1 VLFVVVLSGAGLARE
16 AGQASAPVSAP
27 GAGESAL
34 EALTEEPAV
43 APALFSGLAWKSIG
57 PARGGRSTAVAG
69 SAARPFE
76 YYFGAT
82 GGGLWKTTD
91 GGQTWSP
98 VADKALRTSSVGAI
112 AIAPSNPDIVYVGM
126 GETQLRGNIIQGD
139 GVYKTTDGGK
149 TWSHVGLEATM
160 AIARVRVHPTNPD
173 IVYVAALGHP
183 YGPGPDRGVYRSRD
197 GGTSWQRVLFRDE
210 RTGAVDLVISPG
222 SPDILYAGLWEVY
235 RTPHSLSSGGPGSG
249 LFKSTDGGETWTELT
264 RNPGFPAGVWGK
276 VGIAVSPV
284 DSARL
289 YAIVENAA
297 GGVFVSDDAGATWR
311 LASSDRKLRQRAFYY
326 TRIYADTKD
335 RDTVYVLNVG
345 FHKSTDGGRTY
356 RPIRVPHGDN
366 HDLWVAPDDPNR
378 MVQAND
384 GGANVTVNGGRTWTD
399 QDVPTA
405 QFYNVFVTGHTPY
418 HVCGAQQDNST
429 ACVPSGGGPFYTA
442 GGCESGYIAPDPR
455 DLDVFYAG
463 CYGGMLTRHDRRTG
477 QSRWVSVWP
486 DNPMGHASSQIR
498 ERFQWTFPI
507 VFSPIDPAVLYT
519 GSQHVWRTTTE
530 GQLWERISPDLTR
543 ADPSTMGPSGGPITL
558 DQTGV
563 ETYATVFTI
572 APSRHE
578 RDTIWAGSDDGL
590 VHITRD
596 GGRSWTKVTPAALP
610 DFARVSLIEAS
621 AHRAGGAYLA
631 ANLYQ
636 RGDRRPYVLRTDDYG
651 ATWVAITAGLPA
663 GDFARVIREDPVR
676 AGLLYLGTEH
686 GIHVSFDNGAHWQ
699 SLRLDLPVT
708 PVHGVAVAGEDLVIG
723 THGRSFWVLP
733 GLHVLRQLGPGTA
746 QGQTRLYAPAQALRT
761 RMPGPGGSGATI
773 DYYLAEDADAVTI
786 EILDASGTVVRTLKG
801 TAEDEKKRQE
811 AAKKAEAGTAEEPSD
826 EDDGPPPVKVP
837 VGKGHQRVTW
847 DLRYEGATRFPKMIL
862 WFAGTRG
869 PLAPPGTYT
878 VRLTALGR
886 TDTQALAIA
895 RDPRL
900 AVTDADLRQQFE
912 LSSKVRD
919 EVSRANEAVIRI
931 RALKAAIGDRVAASR
946 DAGLRRTG
954 EALAERLTAIEGEI
968 YQYRNQSSQDPL
980 NFPIKLN
987 NKIAALAGVVES
999 AEAPPTDQTRA
1010 VLAELSAQLD
1020 TQLAAL
1026 DGVVAGDVARF
1037 NQSLAR
1043 ARLEPV
1049 GR

>member
-1 VLFVVVLSGAGLARE
+1 MVLSGAGLARE
-16 AGQASAPVSAP
+16 AGQPSAPVATP
-27 GAGESAL
+27 GAGGA
-34 EALTEEPAV
+34 ARQAPTEDPAV
-43 APALFSGLAWKSIG
+43 APALFGGLKWKSLG

-69 SAARPFE
+69 SAARPLE

-98 VADKALRTSSVGAI
+98 IADKTLRTSSVGAI
-112 AIAPSNPDIVYVGM
+112 AVAASNPDVVYVGM

-149 TWSHVGLEATM
+149 TWAHIGLDPTM
-160 AIARVRVHPTNPD
+160 AIARIRVHPTNPD
-173 IVYVAALGHP
+173 IVYVAALGNP
-183 YGPGPDRGVYRSRD
+183 YGAGPDRGVYRSRD
-197 GGTSWQRVLFRDE
+197 GGQNWQRVLFRDE

-222 SPDILYAGLWEVY
+222 SPDVLYAGLWEVF

-249 LFKSTDGGETWTELT
+249 FLKSIDGGETWTELT
-264 RNPGFPAGVWGK
+264 RNPGLPAGVWGK

-289 YAIVENAA
+289 YVIVENAA

-311 LASSDRKLRQRAFYY
+311 LASGDRKLRQRAFYY
-326 TRIYADTKD
+326 TRIYADTKA

-345 FHKSTDGGRTY
+345 FHKSIDGGKTY
-356 RPIRVPHGDN
+356 TSIRVPHGDN
-366 HDLWVAPDDPNR
+366 HDLWIAPDNPDR
-378 MVQAND
+378 MVQSND

-429 ACVPSGGGPFYTA
+429 ACVPSGGGPFYSA

-463 CYGGMLTRHDRRTG
+463 CYGGMLTRYDRRTG

-486 DNPMGHASSQIR
+486 DNPMGHASNQIR

-507 VFSPIDPAVLYT
+507 VFSPVDPGVLYT

-530 GQLWERISPDLTR
+530 GRNWERISPDLTR
-543 ADPSTMGPSGGPITL
+543 ADPTTMGPSGGPITL

-572 APSRHE
+572 APSRHD

-596 GGRSWTKVTPAALP
+596 GGRSWSKVTPAGLP
-610 DFARVSLIEAS
+610 AFARVSLIEAS
-621 AHRAGGAYLA
+621 PHRAGTAYLA

-636 RGDRRPYVLRTDDYG
+636 RGDRRPYVFRTDDYG
-651 ATWVAITAGLPA
+651 ATWIAITAGLPA
-663 GDFARVIREDPVR
+663 ADFTRVIREDPQR
-676 AGLLYLGTEH
+676 PGLLFLGTEH
-686 GIHVSFDNGAHWQ
+686 GVHVSFDAGARWQ
-699 SLRLDLPVT
+699 SLRLELPVT
-708 PVHGVAVAGEDLVIG
+708 PVHGITVAGDDLVIG

-733 GLHVLRQLGPGTA
+733 GLHVLRQLTPEVA
-746 QGQTRLYAPAQALRT
+746 QARTWLYAPGQALRT
-761 RMPGPGGSGATI
+761 RTPGPSGAGATI
-773 DYYLAEDADAVTI
+773 DYYLAEDADPVTL
-786 EILDASGTVVRTLKG
+786 EILDSSGAVVRTLKG
-801 TAEDEKKRQE
+801 TAEDAK
-811 AAKKAEAGTAEEPSD
+811 KKAEADKKAEATGGEPD
-826 EDDGPPPVKVP
+826 EDEEDGPPPVRVP

-869 PLAPPGTYT
+869 PLAPPGAYT

-886 TDTQALAIA
+886 TQTQPLTIS

-900 AVTDADLRQQFE
+900 AATDADLREQFA
-912 LSSKVRD
+912 LASQVRD
-919 EVSRANEAVIRI
+919 EVSRANQAVIRI
-931 RALKAAIGDRVAASR
+931 RALKAQIGERVAA
-946 DAGLRRTG
+946 AGNAELRRQG
-954 EALAERLTAIEGEI
+954 EALSERLTAIEGEI

-987 NKIAALAGVVES
+987 NKIAALAGVIES
-999 AEAPPTDQTRA
+999 AEARPTDQTRA

-1026 DGVVAGDVARF
+1026 DGVVAGEAGQF
-1037 NQSLAR
+1037 NRSLAR